1 MPLRPIVLKGE
12 QKRVLFLQVTDPI
25 QIKGVAGSGKT
36 TVALYRAKH
45 LLDTQSNLFQ
55 EAKVAIFTYNKT
67 LVKYINAIT
76 PQISGGYQA
85 DSEEIKPTK
94 PKGINVFV
102 TSFHKWAYHFIEQ
115 NGIPLSKI
123 VDGKRIFKT
132 ISGAVQNNI
141 ISVIKA
147 KYSTQNIAT
156 KTVDFF
162 VEEIAWMKG
171 KAFQTKEEYFEAK
184 RAGRGT
190 NDRVT
195 KVDKET
201 IWNIYTD
208 YNNQLKAND
217 QVDFDDYALLCL
229 RVISSNPNLQKSFT
243 HIIVDEAQDLS
254 KAQILVISQ
263 IVSEET
269 KSISIIADAAQRIYK
284 SGFTWGEV
292 GLNVKGGRTIEFKKN
307 YRNTVQIVR
316 AALSLLEKEDDKSD
330 FTTVETA
337 RKGEEKPI
345 VGYFSNWNE
354 QCAFLLKQLNKLK
367 ADGNINSTVILH
379 RSHSGIRNIKDF
391 LESNNFEVQELL
403 TTDDIDFESDSI
415 KVCTLSSVKGLE
427 FENVF
432 IIDLND
438 DVIPYPPGF
447 NDAEDEF
454 HISTER
460 RLLYTSM
467 TRARER
473 LFLVSSGT
481 PTRYLL
487 EIDNELLEI
496 IGDKNLTVNVWWKNL
511 DDKWKSIFQAHVEI
525 ANKDGSYYHHLNAG
539 FGDMK
544 DGSPNLFEI
553 YKMEFN
559 KDFKLNTDS
568 FNAAQIL
575 NLKTL
580 ELSMLGLENLKPI
593 SFLKNLE
600 AIYCWGNK
608 IKDITPLYEIK
619 NLQVIDA
626 SGNQIEDISNLS
638 QLKNLELLDL
648 SGNNIVTIE
657 SLKFLP
663 KLMIVSL
670 CGCGIQYIP
679 DLSEMKSLSSI
690 YFYDNPLVDKSEL
703 VKIQERVRI
712 NI

>member
-1 MPLRPIVLKGE
+1 MPLKPIVLVGE
-12 QKRVLFLQVTDPI
+12 QKRVLFLQVTEPI

-85 DSEEIKPTK
+85 DSDEIKPTQ

-115 NGIPLSKI
+115 NGIQLSKF
-123 VDGKRIFKT
+123 VDNRRIFKT
-132 ISGAVQNNI
+132 ISGVTQNNI
-141 ISVIKA
+141 VSTIKA
-147 KYSTQNIAT
+147 KYSTQNIAN

-162 VEEIAWMKG
+162 VEEIAWIKG
-171 KAFQTKEEYFEAK
+171 KAFQSKEEYIEAK

-195 KVDKET
+195 KIDKET
-201 IWNIYTD
+201 IWNVYTE
-208 YNNQLKAND
+208 YNSYLKSND

-229 RVISSNPNLQKSFT
+229 KIINSNPDLIKPFS
-243 HIIVDEAQDLS
+243 HIIVDEAQDLN

-263 IVSEET
+263 IVSDET

-292 GLNVKGGRTIEFKKN
+292 GLNVRGRTIEFKTN
-307 YRNTVQIVR
+307 YRNTIPIAK
-316 AALSLLEKEDDKSD
+316 AAVSLLSKETENED
-330 FTTVETA
+330 FTEVKQA
-337 RKGEEKPI
+337 RRGGEKPT

-354 QCAFLLKQLNKLK
+354 QCEFILKQLNKLK
-367 ADGNINSTVILH
+367 ANGHINSTVILH
-379 RSHSGIRNIKDF
+379 RSHSGIRHIKDF
-391 LESNNFEVQELL
+391 LETNNFEVQELL
-403 TTDDIDFESDSI
+403 KTDDIDYESDSI

-438 DVIPYPPGF
+438 DIIPYPPGF

-481 PTRYLL
+481 PTRYLS
-487 EIDNELLEI
+487 EIDADLLERVGNASSPKI
-496 IGDKNLTVNVWWKNL
+496 ASNDNLP
-511 DDKWKSIFQAHVEI
+511 F
-525 ANKDGSYYHHLNAG
+525 
-539 FGDMK
+539 
-544 DGSPNLFEI
+544 
-553 YKMEFN
+553 
-559 KDFKLNTDS
+559 
-568 FNAAQIL
+568 
-575 NLKTL
+575 
-580 ELSMLGLENLKPI
+580 
-593 SFLKNLE
+593 
-600 AIYCWGNK
+600 
-608 IKDITPLYEIK
+608 
-619 NLQVIDA
+619 
-626 SGNQIEDISNLS
+626 
-638 QLKNLELLDL
+638 
-648 SGNNIVTIE
+648 
-657 SLKFLP
+657 
-663 KLMIVSL
+663 
-670 CGCGIQYIP
+670 
-679 DLSEMKSLSSI
+679 
-690 YFYDNPLVDKSEL
+690 
-703 VKIQERVRI
+703 
-712 NI
+712 

>member
-1 MPLRPIVLKGE
+1 MALKPIILKGE

-76 PQISGGYQA
+76 PHISGGYQP

-123 VDGKRIFKT
+123 VDGRRVFKT
-132 ISGAVQNNI
+132 ISGNPQSSIVAI
-141 ISVIKA
+141 IKA
-147 KYSTQNIAT
+147 KYSSQKVAS

-162 VEEIAWMKG
+162 LEEISWMKG
-171 KAFQTKEEYFEAK
+171 KAFQSKDEYLEAK

-195 KVDKET
+195 KDDKET
-201 IWNIYTD
+201 IWSIYSD
-208 YNNQLKAND
+208 YNNQLKATD

-229 RVISSNPNLQKSFT
+229 KIINSNPNFPKPFT

-263 IVSEET
+263 LVSDET

-284 SGFTWGEV
+284 SGFTWSEV
-292 GLNVKGGRTIEFKKN
+292 GLNVRGGRTIEFKKN
-307 YRNTVQIVR
+307 YRNTVQIVK

-354 QCAFLLKQLNKLK
+354 QCAYVLKELNKLK
-367 ADGNINSTVILH
+367 ANNNINSTVILH
-379 RSHSGIRNIKDF
+379 RSRSGLNNIQSF
-391 LESNNFEVQELL
+391 LTANNYDTQILL
-403 TTDDIDFESDSI
+403 NADDIDFESDSVKI
-415 KVCTLSSVKGLE
+415 CTLSSIKGLE

-438 DVIPYPPGF
+438 DIIPYPPGF
-447 NDAEDEF
+447 IDTDDEF

-467 TRARER
+467 TRAREK
-473 LFLVSSGT
+473 LFLLSSGN
-481 PTRYLL
+481 PTRYLS
-487 EIDNELLEI
+487 EIDESLLEK
-496 IGDKNLTVNVWWKNL
+496 IGNKSVSKIDL
-511 DDKWKSIFQAHVEI
+511 DD
-525 ANKDGSYYHHLNAG
+525 
-539 FGDMK
+539 
-544 DGSPNLFEI
+544 
-553 YKMEFN
+553 
-559 KDFKLNTDS
+559 
-568 FNAAQIL
+568 
-575 NLKTL
+575 
-580 ELSMLGLENLKPI
+580 
-593 SFLKNLE
+593 
-600 AIYCWGNK
+600 
-608 IKDITPLYEIK
+608 
-619 NLQVIDA
+619 
-626 SGNQIEDISNLS
+626 
-638 QLKNLELLDL
+638 DL
-648 SGNNIVTIE
+648 P
-657 SLKFLP
+657 F
-663 KLMIVSL
+663 
-670 CGCGIQYIP
+670 
-679 DLSEMKSLSSI
+679 
-690 YFYDNPLVDKSEL
+690 
-703 VKIQERVRI
+703 
-712 NI
+712 

>member
-12 QKRVLFLQVTDPI
+12 QKRVLFLQVTEPI

-85 DSEEIKPTK
+85 DSDEIKPTR
-94 PKGINVFV
+94 PNGINVFV

-123 VDGKRIFKT
+123 VDNRRVFKT
-132 ISGAVQNNI
+132 VSGAIQNGI
-141 ISVIKA
+141 VSTIKA
-147 KYSTQNIAT
+147 KYANQSIAS
-156 KTVDFF
+156 KTADFF
-162 VEEIAWMKG
+162 VEEISWMKG
-171 KAFQTKEEYFEAK
+171 KAFQSKEEYFDAK

-195 KVDKET
+195 KADKDT
-201 IWNIYTD
+201 VWNIYTD
-208 YNNQLKAND
+208 YNNQLRTND

-229 RVISSNPNLQKSFT
+229 RILKSNPNLLKPFT

-263 IVSEET
+263 VVSDET

-292 GLNVKGGRTIEFKKN
+292 GLNVRGGRTIEFKKN

-337 RKGEEKPI
+337 RKGEAKPI

-354 QCAFLLKQLNKLK
+354 QCAFLLKQLQKLK
-367 ADGNINSTVILH
+367 SDGHINSTVILH
-379 RSHSGIRNIKDF
+379 RSHSGIRSIKDF

-403 TTDDIDFESDSI
+403 KADDIDFESDSI

-438 DVIPYPPGF
+438 DIIPYPPGF
-447 NDAEDEF
+447 NDAQDVF

-473 LFLVSSGT
+473 LYLLSSGT
-481 PTRYLL
+481 PTRYLA
-487 EIDNELLEI
+487 EIDPDLLET
-496 IGDKNLTVNVWWKNL
+496 IGNSNSPKINTI
-511 DDKWKSIFQAHVEI
+511 DD
-525 ANKDGSYYHHLNAG
+525 
-539 FGDMK
+539 
-544 DGSPNLFEI
+544 
-553 YKMEFN
+553 
-559 KDFKLNTDS
+559 
-568 FNAAQIL
+568 
-575 NLKTL
+575 
-580 ELSMLGLENLKPI
+580 
-593 SFLKNLE
+593 
-600 AIYCWGNK
+600 
-608 IKDITPLYEIK
+608 
-619 NLQVIDA
+619 
-626 SGNQIEDISNLS
+626 
-638 QLKNLELLDL
+638 
-648 SGNNIVTIE
+648 
-657 SLKFLP
+657 LP
-663 KLMIVSL
+663 
-670 CGCGIQYIP
+670 
-679 DLSEMKSLSSI
+679 
-690 YFYDNPLVDKSEL
+690 F
-703 VKIQERVRI
+703 
-712 NI
+712 